1 MAAQESVA
9 LVVQDRPE
17 TRALQ
22 RRMDAARERM
32 LDRVHEVRRRIEHT
46 RAKLD
51 VAAMIRARPMV
62 ACGIAAGAGFIAGL
76 LVGGRGAPRS
86 RATGVGA
93 TLAGLLARRV
103 GGLLAT
109 AAVAVARERLGT
121 WLESTQRSD
130 RTSARSLLVP

>member
-1 MAAQESVA
+1 
-9 LVVQDRPE
+9 
-17 TRALQ
+17 
-22 RRMDAARERM
+22 M